1 VGTDTLLR
9 TENFTGLNVGR
20 ETIMNFYQ
28 HEGPIESG
36 WFRVRAVDF
45 WDRRGP
51 YSVPTK
57 YDGPI

>member
-1 VGTDTLLR
+1 MDYAGTDTLLR

-45 WDRRGP
+45 
-51 YSVPTK
+51 
-57 YDGPI
+57 